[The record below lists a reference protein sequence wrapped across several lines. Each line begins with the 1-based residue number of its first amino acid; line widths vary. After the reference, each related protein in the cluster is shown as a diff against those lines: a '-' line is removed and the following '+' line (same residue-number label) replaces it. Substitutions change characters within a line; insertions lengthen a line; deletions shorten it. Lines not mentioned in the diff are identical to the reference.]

1 MIQARNAHPIKKTVE
16 KKKKVLGNLSVIVGP
31 NRKGEII
38 VRVGDDLP
46 SLVRNFIALYGLK
59 KTVYPTILEHLT
71 HLISKKNPPK
81 TEN

>member
-1 MIQARNAHPIKKTVE
+1 LIQARNAHPIKKTVE